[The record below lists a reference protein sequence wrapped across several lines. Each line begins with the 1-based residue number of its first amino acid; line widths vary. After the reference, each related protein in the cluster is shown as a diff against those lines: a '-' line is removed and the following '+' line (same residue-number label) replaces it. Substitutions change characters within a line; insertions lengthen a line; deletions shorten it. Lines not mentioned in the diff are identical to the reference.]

1 MLTKKA
7 KAAAD
12 TIREEIGALIKQGET
27 VAKFYEQTD
36 RHYLTARRLWHCW
49 QWFNSYESTHDQ
61 PEEATKAKEAHDT
74 NPREWVQTVDKLA
87 EEMEAARVV
96 CYVARV
102 NFQNFADYIA
112 RKVAEIVR
120 PYWRDFFACGGF
132 KDLGGYLSPYYEKKD
147 QNTAHAF
154 RLVFSVYSENIRAAG
169 VQDSAS
175 FIRLTVAAYVGAPV
189 GVSGKVEG
197 VKMGEDVAD
206 IPQEITTP
214 HRLQVNE
221 YKRIIK
227 RLEAINSQARQ
238 TLDKLATEARA
249 LVRGSGLYGFAEF
262 LAGYS
267 LTISK

>member
-7 KAAAD
+7 KTAAD

-36 RHYLTARRLWHCW
+36 RHYLTARSLWHCW
-49 QWFNSYESTHDQ
+49 QWCESYESTHDQ
-61 PEEATKAKEAHDT
+61 PEEAAKAKATRET
-74 NPREWVQTVDKLA
+74 NPREWSQTVDKLS
-87 EEMEAARVV
+87 EEMEAAHIVY
-96 CYVARV
+96 YVARV

-147 QNTAHAF
+147 TNTAHAF

-175 FIRLTVAAYVGAPV
+175 FIRLNVAAYVGAPV

-206 IPQEITTP
+206 IPQEIPTP

-221 YKRIIK
+221 YKRIVK
-227 RLEAINSQARQ
+227 RLEAINHQARE
-238 TLDKLATEARA
+238 TLDKLTNEARA
-249 LVRGSGLYGFAEF
+249 LVKGSGLYGFAEF
-262 LAGYS
+262 LASYS
-267 LTISK
+267 LNITK